1 MEFSWFVLSPQS
13 VGSKG
18 LDLQQNT
25 IIQFESPT
33 WKVQKWT
40 ECMKSHRQSSV
51 HSLPQPL
58 RLGVFWVKFMFLKVW
73 RISSYLSS
81 LFLKKSVLKSPSLHS
96 SYPPTQHL
104 KNPPF
109 LRHFLAKLLNSA
121 FRQSFQTKLGSTVS
135 PDPGDRWTKSIPQVF
150 FQIFMAEIL
159 WDLDFISTY
168 FLHFLLFFVKSFQ
181 TLGSS
186 KLKKY
191 WKSTLLFY
199 HDKIDISNIMGGP
212 TLSNLYS
219 VNDENKKVSL
229 LNGISSTFCNSSLVL
244 AALNCPIS

>member
-1 MEFSWFVLSPQS
+1 MDRMHKVTSPVFGPFPPTTSQIGRLLGQIHVPQS
-13 VGSKG
+13 MT
-18 LDLQQNT
+18 D
-25 IIQFESPT
+25 IIIFVQSFSIKKQMFESST
-33 WKVQKWT
+33 WQ
-40 ECMKSHRQSSV
+40 
-51 HSLPQPL
+51 
-58 RLGVFWVKFMFLKVW
+58 
-73 RISSYLSS
+73 
-81 LFLKKSVLKSPSLHS
+81 S
-96 SYPPTQHL
+96 SYPEIQHL

-159 WDLDFISTY
+159 GDLDFISTY

-191 WKSTLLFY
+191 
-199 HDKIDISNIMGGP
+199 
-212 TLSNLYS
+212 
-219 VNDENKKVSL
+219 
-229 LNGISSTFCNSSLVL
+229 
-244 AALNCPIS
+244 